1 MSVRVAES
9 GTVLAVGRLDF
20 AAMLVGQ
27 DPTAFRLRRRLA
39 ALFTARLRNQLQ
51 QLAASL
57 GGEAAEAAAPPPAEL
72 EPCRPPDSKYVS
84 RMASFHDFDPLALW
98 GFLTSGTYVQC
109 PSGRTLVAEG
119 AGSDAYY
126 LTINGAVEKALAR
139 GDRRIRVGL
148 AGRGLPSATRA
159 SSKVAQ
165 ARTLSPECSSRR
177 SSATCWPRC
186 DSRCARGP
194 ASRRASS
201 RRAAAADPKAPRS
214 GPRTPPRIR

>member
-1 MSVRVAES
+1 MCRILAYL

-39 ALFTARLRNQLQ
+39 GAVPAARQQVRAPHGQRSRLR
-51 QLAASL
+51 SP
-57 GGEAAEAAAPPPAEL
+57 GAPGL
-72 EPCRPPDSKYVS
+72 PDVGYVC
-84 RMASFHDFDPLALW
+84 A
-98 GFLTSGTYVQC
+98 V

-119 AGSDAYY
+119 APSDAYY
-126 LTINGAVEKALAR
+126 LTINGAVEKVLAR

-148 AGRGLPSATRA
+148 AGRGWPSATRA
-159 SSKVAQ
+159 SSTVAQ
-165 ARTLSPECSSRR
+165 ARTPSPECSSRR